1 MPYIAIFG
9 EKCLCIIKP
18 AEVLATSSLAESQ
31 FYLAN
36 NTQQL
41 YLVSMSHKF
50 CADSHILTFQQA
62 DVNFRPKSRY
72 FADQAGKH
80 SESHENKLWAFS
92 IRKINITNIYKSK
105 KRWKKGLPI

>member
-18 AEVLATSSLAESQ
+18 AEVSGTSSLTESQ

-41 YLVSMSHKF
+41 YLVSMSHKVYG
-50 CADSHILTFQQA
+50 D
-62 DVNFRPKSRY
+62 
-72 FADQAGKH
+72 
-80 SESHENKLWAFS
+80 
-92 IRKINITNIYKSK
+92 
-105 KRWKKGLPI
+105 